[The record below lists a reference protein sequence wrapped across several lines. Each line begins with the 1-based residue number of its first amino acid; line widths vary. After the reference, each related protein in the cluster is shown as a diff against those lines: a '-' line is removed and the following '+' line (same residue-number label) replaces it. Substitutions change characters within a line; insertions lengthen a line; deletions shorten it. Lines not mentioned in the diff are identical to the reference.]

1 MAETPSCRDKVVKLA
16 KDPTF
21 IDNTCGCCTLV
32 LAVIS
37 ILAMLITCEAKWQQS
52 MEHLV
57 PVGKGYLSEFFFHH
71 NTCQED
77 KKEEFRSKCKDHM
90 PAVFYNNKEC
100 INWLQH
106 NASSKVWE
114 TMDKIGEPD
123 LRSKF
128 HQRVK
133 KDEDMVKSLEA
144 VMKKPMDSYQD
155 GIVRPISFNT
165 STKND
170 DPGQIRFQFRHGP
183 KDEIQRKWGQ
193 DLLRSI
199 LPEQCVDACTDSASK
214 TPGMTPLMAC
224 NDEILV
230 QAAGP
235 GSICSNNVR
244 ALVVKGACNWLASA
258 ATVLPLLILLF
269 GLMCFLLYSCLPFRK
284 FMEWQ
289 TPTLLQQSTLHIYAI
304 VVQFVIA
311 SNILLSI
318 TYESSSGVHSATDAG
333 AKCQPLSNETI
344 HPGAKSF
351 ECVANNGFSVGNVV
365 KALSLIGGSAAIFPT
380 TVDFLNRWCFRL
392 LKEEIHDK
400 ELRCAPSTGGCCR
413 LRIPNRVV
421 KAFAFILSI
430 SICVFEQTFR
440 MVYEVGQRV
449 KGVTGW
455 DPRSVKV
462 FQPFDIFG
470 WKPIYID
477 WPRLLD
483 GSMVPSMAVK
493 HAYLDLIPER
503 DQDPIDILEIEIIS
517 KLPVILATACLL
529 QKAYYWQDSA
539 SQYEIL
545 RGPVTWWKDHHFYK
559 SKLPLGAVLGA
570 VLGFLLG
577 TIAGAVGLLGF
588 LVLVGGSL
596 GAGLGLLAANMGKPA
611 LLISSNLKKEEKD
624 KLRCGKRCR
633 LWTFRVLAWL
643 GVLVLAGLGVFA
655 GNKLYEAL
663 FPSTSKDS
671 STTTHQSGIFPD
683 PLSLLAILFP
693 TLTGWGMLGAML
705 GPVLGLMLLI
715 FTPMEMLPEKL
726 EEKVEA
732 MKWCSEPIFGFPTF
746 EEKGD
751 NGAWQVKQ
759 KPEQF
764 IVLDADGKVSGD
776 GKPITF
782 KPVHAKEKMDTE
794 MQEEADVECCGNPL
808 LGGVWLCSPKWV
820 ADDDQDDDPETQKI
834 LDSK

>member
-1 MAETPSCRDKVVKLA
+1 MAETPSCRDKVVKRIQ
-16 KDPTF
+16 DPTF

-37 ILAMLITCEAKWQQS
+37 LLAMLITCETKWQQS

-57 PVGKGYLSEFFFHH
+57 PVGKGYLFEFIGQG

-77 KKEEFRSKCKDHM
+77 KKEEFASKCKDHM
-90 PAVFYNNKEC
+90 PAVFYNNKAC

-114 TMDKIGEPD
+114 TMDKIGLPD
-123 LRSKF
+123 VRSEF

-133 KDEDMVKSLEA
+133 KDQDMVKALEA
-144 VMKKPMDSYQD
+144 VMKTPMDSYQD

-170 DPGQIRFQFRHGP
+170 DPGQIRFRFRHGP

-224 NDEILV
+224 NDEILI

-235 GSICSNNVR
+235 GSICSDNVR
-244 ALVVKGACNWLASA
+244 ELVVVGACNWLASA
-258 ATVLPLLILLF
+258 ATVLPLLILLA
-269 GLMCFLLYSCLPFRK
+269 GLMTFLLYSCLPFRK
-284 FMEWQ
+284 FFEWQ
-289 TPTLLQQSTLHIYAI
+289 APTLLQQSTLHIYAI

-365 KALSLIGGSAAIFPT
+365 KALSLIGGSAAIFPS
-380 TVDFLNRWCFRL
+380 TVNFLNRWCFRL
-392 LKEEIHDK
+392 LKEEVHDK

-440 MVYEVGQRV
+440 MVYEVGQRI
-449 KGVTGW
+449 KGATGW

-483 GSMVPSMAVK
+483 GSWVPSIFVK
-493 HAYLDLIPER
+493 HAYLNLIPER

-539 SQYEIL
+539 SKYDIL
-545 RGPVTWWKDHHFYK
+545 KGPVTWWKDHHVYK
-559 SKLPLGAVLGA
+559 SELPLGAVLGA

-577 TIAGAVGLLGF
+577 TIAGAVGLLGL
-588 LVLVGGSL
+588 LVLLGGSL
-596 GAGLGLLAANMGKPA
+596 GAGLGLLAANKGKPD
-611 LLISSNLKKEEKD
+611 LKEIDRNLGKEEKD
-624 KLRCGKRCR
+624 ALRVQNGCR
-633 LWTFRVLAWL
+633 LLIFRLLAWS

-726 EEKVEA
+726 KEQVEA
-732 MKWCSEPIFGFPTF
+732 MKWLSEPIFGFPTF

-751 NGAWQVKQ
+751 NGAWEVKQ

-764 IVLDADGKVSGD
+764 IECDADGKARGD

-782 KPVHAKEKMDTE
+782 KPVHAKEKMDTD
-794 MQEEADVECCGNPL
+794 MKDGADVECCGTPL
-808 LGGVWLCSPKWV
+808 LGGIWSCRLALVD
-820 ADDDQDDDPETQKI
+820 DDDQDDPEMQPLKNP
-834 LDSK
+834 